1 MAKIINDGLSGTGID
16 IFKAIGVGETDK
28 FAPGMKWPEV
38 KDTKKTAPNRRVY
51 TYIPPFTYRV
61 N

>member
-1 MAKIINDGLSGTGID
+1 MAKIINDGLSGTGMD
-16 IFKAIGVGETDK
+16 IFKAIGMGETDK

-51 TYIPPFTYRV
+51 TYIPSFTYRV